1 MKMFLY
7 ILLVLCGLSL
17 AVNAYMIDLKN
28 PLIGDSLVAIISIVS
43 ALCAIVLILIFL
55 KAKQLKAKIDKP

>member
-1 MKMFLY
+1 MFLY